1 MDTKG
6 STQPIKNQTQNRLP
20 RLLAKNPE
28 IKGGVS
34 TMVEKSKSI
43 ISGMVRINLLEAAKV
58 GVWREMLE
66 LIDCQLFRST
76 GCANLLMCWCANA
89 CTERS
94 RCRME
99 LMPRMSQYTGQCSE
113 KVRANENHLPQK

>member
-43 ISGMVRINLLEAAKV
+43 ISGMVGCWKPGNIAKI
-58 GVWREMLE
+58 G
-66 LIDCQLFRST
+66 I
-76 GCANLLMCWCANA
+76 
-89 CTERS
+89 
-94 RCRME
+94 
-99 LMPRMSQYTGQCSE
+99 
-113 KVRANENHLPQK
+113 

>member
-1 MDTKG
+1 MNIDTKG
-6 STQPIKNQTQNRLP
+6 STQPIKNQTQNRRP

-34 TMVEKSKSI
+34 TMVEISKSI
-43 ISGMVRINLLEAAKV
+43 ISGMVIIKLWEEAAKI
-58 GVWREMLE
+58 GIWRDVLE
-66 LIDCQLFRST
+66 LIDYQLFRST

-94 RCRME
+94 RTGADLKIRKFGN
-99 LMPRMSQYTGQCSE
+99 LMIKISTKKLILNS
-113 KVRANENHLPQK
+113 

>member
-34 TMVEKSKSI
+34 TMVEISKSI
-43 ISGMVRINLLEAAKV
+43 ISGMVEINLLEESAKI
-58 GVWREMLE
+58 GIWREMHGN
-66 LIDCQLFRST
+66 IISM
-76 GCANLLMCWCANA
+76 ANMLTLVNNYKSVTFHMF
-89 CTERS
+89 S
-94 RCRME
+94 
-99 LMPRMSQYTGQCSE
+99 MPCLRQ
-113 KVRANENHLPQK
+113 QKHKNMIRPIAS

>member
-66 LIDCQLFRST
+66 LIDCH
-76 GCANLLMCWCANA
+76 MI
-89 CTERS
+89 RS
-94 RCRME
+94 RIMC
-99 LMPRMSQYTGQCSE
+99 
-113 KVRANENHLPQK
+113 